1 MEQELYELDMER
13 QYEDQSF
20 ILDEINLELQA
31 TTEESTEAAIEAV
44 YDEFL
49 DEMLRLYYP
58 PVEYDFENV

>member
-31 TTEESTEAAIEAV
+31 ATERMVEDAIEAA

-49 DEMLRLYYP
+49 DEMMRLYYP
-58 PVEYDFENV
+58 PVEYNFENV